1 MTTMGMN
8 GQTWEICQ
16 QVSYAY
22 NNSVFSLTSLPSHVL
37 HKHQQSA
44 VCCGW
49 LPTPR
54 IQCLPAHSCSET
66 PLLGCTLP
74 LAMWLTTSVF
84 VDPAA
89 TKNLHYKDMVLGI
102 ENLEIKCN
110 DKWKTRILFASL
122 RCINLSLKTCWETCG
137 WVKYIACMN
146 TEDIRVTYLIYT
158 LVIWVLWPSHIG
170 VSRTATRWQEIT
182 QCR

>member
-1 MTTMGMN
+1 MGMN
-8 GQTWEICQ
+8 GQTREICQ

-22 NNSVFSLTSLPSHVL
+22 NNPVFSLTSVPSHAL

-74 LAMWLTTSVF
+74 LAMWLTTSVS
-84 VDPAA
+84 VDLA
-89 TKNLHYKDMVLGI
+89 TTKKYHSLNFHYKDMELGI
-102 ENLEIKCN
+102 EKLEIKCN
-110 DKWKTRILFASL
+110 DK
-122 RCINLSLKTCWETCG
+122 
-137 WVKYIACMN
+137 
-146 TEDIRVTYLIYT
+146 
-158 LVIWVLWPSHIG
+158 
-170 VSRTATRWQEIT
+170 
-182 QCR
+182 

>member
-8 GQTWEICQ
+8 WQTYEICQ

-22 NNSVFSLTSLPSHVL
+22 NNSVFSLTSLPSHAL

-44 VCCGW
+44 VYCGW

-66 PLLGCTLP
+66 PLLGCVLP
-74 LAMWLTTSVF
+74 LAMWLTTSVS

-89 TKNLHYKDMVLGI
+89 TKNCHSPNFHYDNMVLGI
-102 ENLEIKCN
+102 EKLEIKCN
-110 DKWKTRILFASL
+110 DKW
-122 RCINLSLKTCWETCG
+122 ETDRDCNPFI
-137 WVKYIACMN
+137 KI
-146 TEDIRVTYLIYT
+146 
-158 LVIWVLWPSHIG
+158 
-170 VSRTATRWQEIT
+170 Q
-182 QCR
+182 